1 MKSLLLK
8 PRSCS
13 RVLQGHPWVF
23 AGEVQD
29 LLPESENGKTVVL
42 RDSRKRILG
51 SGVYNQ
57 NSKIIWR
64 RYAWN
69 KVPFSMQ
76 FIRKS
81 IEKAIQRR
89 PVETCRRLVWSESDL
104 LPGLVVDQYG
114 DVLVVQAL
122 TLAIDMRLP
131 AIATILQELTNAKA
145 VVFRN
150 DASVRKLEGL
160 ETYVGTF
167 NDQVLEPLNLDIDG
181 LSYQLDLLKGQK
193 TGFYLDQREQHAL
206 VSTFAKGGAVLD
218 AFCNQGAFALQCA
231 KAGAKSVIGI
241 DSSDTAVQLARY
253 NAKENR
259 LEATFEVE
267 NVFDYFTNNRDERFD
282 LIVLDPPPFARSHAQ
297 VEGALKG
304 YKEINLRAI
313 KALNPGGILATYTC
327 SQAFSMEVFED
338 LVSGAASDAR
348 RSIRILH
355 HCYQAKD
362 HPILLTMPE
371 SAYLHGLILEA
382 D

>member
-29 LLPESENGKTVVL
+29 LLPGSENGKTVVL

-114 DVLVVQAL
+114 DALVVQAL

-282 LIVLDPPPFARSHAQ
+282 LVVLDPLLLP
-297 VEGALKG
+297 VL
-304 YKEINLRAI
+304 
-313 KALNPGGILATYTC
+313 
-327 SQAFSMEVFED
+327 M
-338 LVSGAASDAR
+338 R
-348 RSIRILH
+348 RWKVL
-355 HCYQAKD
+355 
-362 HPILLTMPE
+362 
-371 SAYLHGLILEA
+371 
-382 D
+382 